1 MEPIDAS
8 NSSGPWSG
16 FLFVPIPNSY
26 HEPNQQIFDQKSEPR
41 TEFPG
46 WYRIFTTV
54 RSSIFTRKPIM
65 EDRTV
70 PKFRTSPELATWSS
84 RKFVG
89 SLRGSGLVPEQIRIR
104 TTDRTK
110 SKRLWAP
117 LLEKFPY
124 PSFHFGTN
132 PRTHSLN
139 KNWTLCRLNW
149 SHITVQIRLN
159 LQSMI
164 AQSVH

>member
-1 MEPIDAS
+1 MDESVLSVVRIFI
-8 NSSGPWSG
+8 SSYTES
-16 FLFVPIPNSY
+16 LS
-26 HEPNQQIFDQKSEPR
+26 R
-41 TEFPG
+41 TEPTNFRPKIRTT
-46 WYRIFTTV
+46 YRISGLARIFSTV
-54 RSSIFTRKPIM
+54 RSSIFTRNHIM

-104 TTDRTK
+104 TTDRAN

-139 KNWTLCRLNW
+139 KN
-149 SHITVQIRLN
+149 
-159 LQSMI
+159 
-164 AQSVH
+164 